1 MKQILKILKFEYLN
15 CVKNKAFI
23 IITVVLMALTLLVVM
38 IPTIISFFSSDNTTT
53 SEEEE
58 TKSIIAVNSSVYD
71 DKTIRD
77 EFSAFYP
84 ECDIKITDENIKSL
98 KDNVNNGEYLF
109 AVYIDEELSC
119 SYITVNNSMFSES
132 GRNLYDIIKNM
143 YCIKYLGEHGI
154 AFDEAKKL
162 LNPAI
167 TQNTI
172 TTGTDQ
178 TKNFLPVYFLMCIS
192 FMAVATYGQL
202 VAQSVVTE
210 KNTRT
215 MELLIT
221 CAKPSHLIFGKVIG
235 SGLAGLTQLLLII
248 LTAVLSVSSGAG
260 GNITVFMS
268 QYFNIPPAT
277 VIYFLVFFIIG
288 YFMIAFLLGAF
299 ASFASK
305 SEDLNTLISPVV
317 LVLSVVYIVLIFMM
331 QSENLGGSV
340 LNVLSYLPIS
350 GPLAMFVRVSLTN
363 VEVWEICLSL
373 VLQVIE
379 VYLLGMLA
387 AAIYKI
393 GVLMYGNPPKL
404 GEIIKLLKVQRKENE
419 AQKG

>member
-1 MKQILKILKFEYLN
+1 MKQMLKILKFEYLN

-23 IITVVLMALTLLVVM
+23 IITVVLMAAVFLVVL
-38 IPTIISFFSSDNTTT
+38 IPGIISGLSSAGGTDD
-53 SEEEE
+53 EEG

-71 DKTIRD
+71 DKTIRN

-84 ECDIKITDENIKSL
+84 ECDIKITDENMESL

-154 AFDEAKKL
+154 ASDEAEKL
-162 LNPAI
+162 LNPEI

-178 TKNFLPVYFLMCIS
+178 TKNFLPVYFLMCVS

-210 KNTRT
+210 KNTRA

-235 SGLAGLTQLLLII
+235 SGLAGLTQLTLIA
-248 LTAVLSVSSGAG
+248 LTGIASVSYGSDGSI
-260 GNITVFMS
+260 NEFMS
-268 QYFNIPPAT
+268 QYFNIPVLT

-288 YFMIAFLLGAF
+288 YFMVAFLLGAL

-305 SEDLNTLISPVV
+305 SEDLNTLISPVI

-340 LNVLSYLPIS
+340 LNVLSYMPIS

-363 VEVWEICLSL
+363 VEVWDICLSL
-373 VLQVIE
+373 VLQVAE

-393 GVLMYGNPPKL
+393 GVLMYGNLPKPH
-404 GEIIKLLKVQRKENE
+404 EIIKLLKMQKER
-419 AQKG
+419 QQH

>member
-1 MKQILKILKFEYLN
+1 MKQMLKILKFEYLN

-23 IITVVLMALTLLVVM
+23 IVTVVLMAAVFLVVL
-38 IPTIISFFSSDNTTT
+38 IPGIISGMSSDGGADD
-53 SEEEE
+53 EEG

-132 GRNLYDIIKNM
+132 GQNLYDIIKNM

-154 AFDEAKKL
+154 VSDEAKKI

-178 TKNFLPVYFLMCIS
+178 TKNFLPVYFLMCVS

-210 KNTRT
+210 KNTRA

-235 SGLAGLTQLLLII
+235 SGLAGLTQLTLIA
-248 LTAVLSVSSGAG
+248 LTGIASVSSGPDG
-260 GNITVFMS
+260 GINEFMS
-268 QYFNIPPAT
+268 QYFNIPVLT

-288 YFMIAFLLGAF
+288 YFMVAFLLGAL

-317 LVLSVVYIVLIFMM
+317 LVLSVVYLVLIFMM
-331 QSENLGGSV
+331 QSEDLGGSV
-340 LNVLSYLPIS
+340 LNALSYLPIS

-373 VLQVIE
+373 FLQVVE

-404 GEIIKLLKVQRKENE
+404 NEIIRLLNVQRK
-419 AQKG
+419 ADKARKIG

>member
-1 MKQILKILKFEYLN
+1 MKQMLKILKFEYLN

-23 IITVVLMALTLLVVM
+23 IITVVLMAAVFLVVL
-38 IPTIISFFSSDNTTT
+38 IPGIISGLSSAGGTDD
-53 SEEEE
+53 EEG

-71 DKTIRD
+71 DKTIRN

-84 ECDIKITDENIKSL
+84 ECDIKITDENMESL

-154 AFDEAKKL
+154 EPEEAEKL
-162 LNPAI
+162 LNPEI

-178 TKNFLPVYFLMCIS
+178 TKNFLPVYFLMCVS

-210 KNTRT
+210 KNTRA

-235 SGLAGLTQLLLII
+235 SGLAGLTQLTLIA
-248 LTAVLSVSSGAG
+248 LTGIASVSYGSDGSI
-260 GNITVFMS
+260 NEFMS
-268 QYFNIPPAT
+268 QYFNIPVLT

-288 YFMIAFLLGAF
+288 YFMVAFLLGAL

-305 SEDLNTLISPVV
+305 SEDLNTLISPVI

-340 LNVLSYLPIS
+340 LNVLSYMPIS

-363 VEVWEICLSL
+363 VEVWDICLSL
-373 VLQVIE
+373 VLQVAE

-393 GVLMYGNPPKL
+393 GVLMYGNLPKPH
-404 GEIIKLLKVQRKENE
+404 EIIKLLKMQKER
-419 AQKG
+419 QQH

>member
-1 MKQILKILKFEYLN
+1 MKQMLKILKFEYLN

-23 IITVVLMALTLLVVM
+23 IITVVLMAAVFLVVL
-38 IPTIISFFSSDNTTT
+38 IPGIISGLSSDGGTDD
-53 SEEEE
+53 EEG

-71 DKTIRD
+71 DKTIRN

-84 ECDIKITDENIKSL
+84 ECDIKITDENMESL

-154 AFDEAKKL
+154 EPEEAEKL
-162 LNPAI
+162 LNPEI

-178 TKNFLPVYFLMCIS
+178 TKNFLPVYFLMCVS

-210 KNTRT
+210 KNTRA

-235 SGLAGLTQLLLII
+235 SGLAGLTQLTLIA
-248 LTAVLSVSSGAG
+248 LTGIASVSYGSDGSI
-260 GNITVFMS
+260 NEFMS
-268 QYFNIPPAT
+268 QYFNIPVLT

-288 YFMIAFLLGAF
+288 YFMVAFLLGAL

-305 SEDLNTLISPVV
+305 SEDLNTLISPVI

-340 LNVLSYLPIS
+340 LNVLSYMPIS

-363 VEVWEICLSL
+363 VEVWDICLSL
-373 VLQVIE
+373 VLQVAE

-393 GVLMYGNPPKL
+393 GVLMYGNLPKPH
-404 GEIIKLLKVQRKENE
+404 EIIKLLKMQKER
-419 AQKG
+419 QQH

>member
-1 MKQILKILKFEYLN
+1 MKQMLKILKFEYLN

-23 IITVVLMALTLLVVM
+23 IVTVVLMAAVFLVVL
-38 IPTIISFFSSDNTTT
+38 IPGIISGMSSDGGADD
-53 SEEEE
+53 EEG

-154 AFDEAKKL
+154 ASDEAKKI

-178 TKNFLPVYFLMCIS
+178 TKNFLPVYFLMCVS

-210 KNTRT
+210 KNTRA

-235 SGLAGLTQLLLII
+235 SGLAGLTQLTLIA
-248 LTAVLSVSSGAG
+248 LTGIASVSSGPDAG
-260 GNITVFMS
+260 INEFMS
-268 QYFNIPPAT
+268 QYFNIPVLT

-288 YFMIAFLLGAF
+288 YFMVAFLLGAL

-317 LVLSVVYIVLIFMM
+317 LVLSVVYLVLIFMM
-331 QSENLGGSV
+331 QSEDLGGSV

-363 VEVWEICLSL
+363 VEVWDICLSL
-373 VLQVIE
+373 VLQVVE

-404 GEIIKLLKVQRKENE
+404 NEIIRLLNVQRK
-419 AQKG
+419 ADKARKIG

>member
-1 MKQILKILKFEYLN
+1 MKQMLKILKFEYLN

-23 IITVVLMALTLLVVM
+23 IITVVLMAAVFLVVL
-38 IPTIISFFSSDNTTT
+38 IPGIISGLSSAGGTDD
-53 SEEEE
+53 EEG

-71 DKTIRD
+71 DKTIRN

-84 ECDIKITDENIKSL
+84 ECDIKITDENMESL

-154 AFDEAKKL
+154 EPEEAEKL
-162 LNPAI
+162 LNPEI

-178 TKNFLPVYFLMCIS
+178 TKNFLPVYFLMCVS

-210 KNTRT
+210 KNTRA

-235 SGLAGLTQLLLII
+235 SGLAGLTQLTLIA
-248 LTAVLSVSSGAG
+248 LTGIASVSYGSDGSI
-260 GNITVFMS
+260 NEFMS
-268 QYFNIPPAT
+268 QYFNIPVLT

-288 YFMIAFLLGAF
+288 YFMVAFLLGAL

-317 LVLSVVYIVLIFMM
+317 LVRYGIYVCHWFYRSQKCIFWECLRRQYIRSV
-331 QSENLGGSV
+331 
-340 LNVLSYLPIS
+340 YLC
-350 GPLAMFVRVSLTN
+350 MV
-363 VEVWEICLSL
+363 ICLSR
-373 VLQVIE
+373 
-379 VYLLGMLA
+379 M
-387 AAIYKI
+387 K
-393 GVLMYGNPPKL
+393 
-404 GEIIKLLKVQRKENE
+404 
-419 AQKG
+419 